1 MELLIAVLRCLT
13 CRPGAIRRAAE
24 LLRDCGGRVNSLTFG
39 YKWEKLYGEN
49 LQTFVRRQRLSV
61 AAMLRQ
67 SKNFYVVDMQGSVL
81 GDDGSCPM
89 QVFMLVEK
97 NTPGKGRGLP
107 LGDQLGAHGESEAIK
122 EWRKSRSS
130 TSLTAQRDALADTSA
145 EIVGF
150 AESEQVLQQRGR
162 LGSGSTDLRRTLLLS
177 DDATDD
183 NESKDEMS
191 CMALPRGLDRI
202 DKVGSLLDA
211 LEPCI
216 SNVDS
221 RMGMRQ
227 MHLAWSSRC
236 TCASSAVRALRRL
249 HALQPQAKGRQV
261 KRVDD
266 YIRAMGD
273 VVQSGIGH
281 LSLGQIAD
289 TLDVVEGRQGYDTL
303 VLFAANRILQ
313 GGPSLVGDATKLDPG
328 AVAVVVGAMARS
340 GHRDPLLYRQ
350 LMGVCRHIPAERY
363 SMESMAAILDGLRE
377 VGVRDTQLVR
387 QFSGVLQRMPVAA
400 VSPAGIACM
409 ANALAGAGAHDDAA
423 FRRLSA
429 AVMQLPGESFSA
441 EAVGL
446 ILDAFARSN
455 TRDAAILRRLSH
467 LAQGLDPETLTPT
480 DITRIVAALA
490 RAEIRD
496 EALLTHMGAALMRSK
511 VAELTADQIGVLAAA
526 YAKAGVRDEAVLS
539 YLAVAALRLEPWA
552 FDMPTVA
559 RIVDAFAALDTWDQA
574 LFGRLATVPPPP
586 TNPPP
591 PPYHPSPP
599 PFPPAVSPAH
609 PSATHQV
616 LQNDDPVNF
625 SLRHIGTIVSAYAAN
640 PAVRD
645 KALLGKLAMV
655 LQQMDSSVFASHDA
669 VQEVSKILN
678 AYASADMRD
687 LALMLSSTL
696 TNHLKP
702 HVGGLTAQAMAN
714 IVLRVGVA

>member
-1 MELLIAVLRCLT
+1 MQLRAKAWRRALSSEGDDWWADEEDGEPLITRDASGRVIVGT
-13 CRPGAIRRAAE
+13 EDIHEFHERAAE

-574 LFGRLATVPPPP
+574 LFGRLATV
-586 TNPPP
+586 
-591 PPYHPSPP
+591 
-599 PFPPAVSPAH
+599 
-609 PSATHQV
+609 